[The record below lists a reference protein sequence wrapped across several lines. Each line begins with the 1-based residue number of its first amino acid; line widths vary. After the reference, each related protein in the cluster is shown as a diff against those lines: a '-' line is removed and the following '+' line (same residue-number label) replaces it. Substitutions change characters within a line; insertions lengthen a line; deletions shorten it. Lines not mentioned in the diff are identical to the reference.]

1 MYSPAA
7 TRMPDKMGSMRSL
20 VWSRAVK
27 KPAIAPAAVPASR
40 ASTGCPAMVTAAH
53 TVMPKT
59 KLPSTVRS
67 GVFKMRKVT
76 NTPRAI
82 GAYSIP
88 WLRAEMSILK

>member
-1 MYSPAA
+1 
-7 TRMPDKMGSMRSL
+7 MPERIGSTRSL
-20 VWSRAVK
+20 VCSSAVHS
-27 KPAIAPAAVPASR
+27 PASAPANAPQTSAR
-40 ASTGCPAMVTAAH
+40 TGCPAMVTTAQ

-76 NTPRAI
+76 NTPRAM